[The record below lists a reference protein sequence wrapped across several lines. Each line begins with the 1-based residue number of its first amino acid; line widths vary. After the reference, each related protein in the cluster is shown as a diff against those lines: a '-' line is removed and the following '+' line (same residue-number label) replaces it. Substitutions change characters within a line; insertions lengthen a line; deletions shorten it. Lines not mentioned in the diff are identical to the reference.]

1 MGLLIRNSFLLS
13 KAEDA
18 YGVLGSAIVSTDA
31 LKIIS
36 MEINPI
42 TGPRVDRALLKG
54 HMGADR
60 RPLTNEHV
68 AVTITF
74 EWGGSGVAATAPR
87 FSPLLLACGMNLTSV
102 AAITGTPTAG
112 GTNTLTLADLGGSN
126 PLSNAYLGFP
136 VEITA
141 GLGIGS
147 KGVI

>member
-1 MGLLIRNSFLLS
+1 MGLLIRNSFLLA
-13 KAEDA
+13 KTETAG
-18 YGVLGSAIVSTDA
+18 YGVDPTVANTDA

-36 MEINPI
+36 MEINPL

-87 FSPLLLACGMNLTSV
+87 FSPLLLASGMNLASV
-102 AAITGTPTAG
+102 AADHRHALPQAALTP
-112 GTNTLTLADLGGSN
+112 
-126 PLSNAYLGFP
+126 
-136 VEITA
+136 
-141 GLGIGS
+141 
-147 KGVI
+147 